1 MTTKF
6 FYKDASGN
14 KADVE
19 RHRKQEQELEEK
31 ITKLEAVPLKE
42 RDQMTDRLLRTY
54 RHFLYQLHVS
64 KAEVV
69 SKIGKKK

>member
-1 MTTKF
+1 MSKF
-6 FYKDASGN
+6 FYNNATGL

-31 ITKLEAVPLKE
+31 IAKLEAIPLEE
-42 RDQMTDRLLRTY
+42 RNQFTESYIRTY

-69 SKIGKKK
+69 SKIGKSK